1 MGALADLGGWP
12 AVLGHLVAHQ
22 DLTADTARAAMDEIL
37 AGEASPAQL
46 GAFVVA
52 LRMKGEAVD
61 ELNGMLD
68 AMLAAELE
76 RVGGDV
82 VAGDCHLANTAIT
95 ELTGRIPQHPLQ
107 IVARAYGIPVEHPR

>member
-1 MGALADLGGWP
+1 
-12 AVLGHLVAHQ
+12 
-22 DLTADTARAAMDEIL
+22 MDEIL

-68 AMLAAELE
+68 AMLAA
-76 RVGGDV
+76 
-82 VAGDCHLANTAIT
+82 ANLVTAA
-95 ELTGRIPQHPLQ
+95 P
-107 IVARAYGIPVEHPR
+107 